1 MTIRVLLLVAV
12 IGALFT
18 GGVYAEELNPVVGK
32 AGDFVLREADLERL
46 ISAQPPELQR
56 KLQAEPQQRLNLVR
70 QVLIAKAVAAR
81 AKKEGLDKK
90 PEVKEQLSYLVDQYL
105 AQEYIRKTVAANV
118 AVPDEELKKF
128 YDEHVKDF
136 LLPETA
142 KVRHIFVKVPGDASA
157 EVKGKARSKAEELLQ
172 RVKKGEDFAKLAKEI
187 SEDEDS
193 AEKGGELGTLS
204 PGKTN
209 SEAFEKVVFALKAG
223 ELSPIVETPF
233 GFHIVRVDERTENR
247 TAAFDEV
254 KEFIRNKLRGE
265 IEQKKVQEFLDKLV
279 KEAGL
284 EVAEE
289 KSTDLKEKGK

>member
-1 MTIRVLLLVAV
+1 MMFRVFTLIA
-12 IGALFT
+12 ICGALLT

-32 AGDFVLREADLERL
+32 TGDFVLREADLERL
-46 ISAQPPELQR
+46 ISTQPPEVQR
-56 KLQAEPQQRLNLVR
+56 KLQAEPQQRASIVR
-70 QVLIAKAVAAR
+70 QVLISKAVAAR
-81 AKKEGLDKK
+81 AKKEGFDKK

-118 AVPDEELKKF
+118 TVPDEELKKF
-128 YDEHVKDF
+128 YEEHAKDF

-142 KVRHIFVKVPGDASA
+142 KVRHIFVKVSGDASA

-193 AEKGGELGTLS
+193 AEK
-204 PGKTN
+204 
-209 SEAFEKVVFALKAG
+209 
-223 ELSPIVETPF
+223 
-233 GFHIVRVDERTENR
+233 VDERTENR